1 MVMPTKT
8 TTTIESTAIRRLRK
22 FLPAHRNSA
31 ADRSAMPRP
40 AIYTRCSSTTSAS
53 GINAYAVSGDN
64 KIAANPAGG
73 NDSVLAG
80 LRMNQLRAARTRI
93 DITNSG
99 LYQWATATVCGSAF
113 RADGYRKQIG
123 RASCRE

>member
-1 MVMPTKT
+1 MAAKIT
-8 TTTIESTAIRRLRK
+8 TIIESTAIRRLRK
-22 FLPAHRNSA
+22 FLPAHRKSA

-53 GINAYAVSGDN
+53 GINADAVSGDN
-64 KIAANPAGG
+64 KIAANAAAS

-80 LRMNQLRAARTRI
+80 LRMNQAPAVRTRV

-113 RADGYRKQIG
+113 RFDG
-123 RASCRE
+123 